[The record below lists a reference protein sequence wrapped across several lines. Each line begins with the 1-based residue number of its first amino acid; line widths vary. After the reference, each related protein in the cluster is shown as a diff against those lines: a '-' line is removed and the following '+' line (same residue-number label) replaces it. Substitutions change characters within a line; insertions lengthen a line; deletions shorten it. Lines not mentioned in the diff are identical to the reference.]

1 MTALL
6 VTVLI
11 ASLVGNLHC
20 GGMCGP
26 FVAFAVSGRLASPR
40 GVYATHAAYHLGRL
54 TTYSLLGAACGGVG
68 QMIELGG
75 AAIGMQRFA
84 ATLAGAMMVAI
95 GVFACLRY
103 FGVRLSQLPA
113 PAFVQSVVAA
123 GHRAAMN
130 LAPIQ
135 RAALIGLLTT
145 LLPCGWLYAFAI
157 TAAGTG
163 SAASGAATMA
173 AFWVGTLPVLVI
185 VGAGAQRLL
194 GSFGKH
200 VQLVASLAI
209 VVVGLATVSNRAA
222 LIDKS
227 LMPSG
232 MAVPKDTESAAKQA
246 ATINQHEMKCCED
259 E

>member
-1 MTALL
+1 MMTLL
-6 VTVLI
+6 VTVLV

-40 GVYATHAAYHLGRL
+40 GVYLTHAAYHLGRL
-54 TTYSLLGAACGGVG
+54 TTYSLLGAACGGLG
-68 QMIELGG
+68 HMIELGG
-75 AAIGMQRFA
+75 AAVGMQRLA
-84 ATLAGAMMVAI
+84 ATLAGAMMVAV
-95 GVFACLRY
+95 GVFACLQY

-113 PAFVQSVVAA
+113 PSGIQKVVAA
-123 GHRAAMN
+123 GHRAAMG

-135 RAALIGLLTT
+135 RAGLIGLLTT

-163 SAASGAATMA
+163 NALNGAATMA
-173 AFWVGTLPVLVI
+173 AFWVGTLPVLVV

-194 GSFGKH
+194 GSFGRN

-209 VVVGLATVSNRAA
+209 VVVGLATVTNRAA

-227 LMPSG
+227 LLPSG
-232 MAVPKDTESAAKQA
+232 VTAPVDAASAAKQA
-246 ATINQHEMKCCED
+246 GSISQHEMKCCEG